1 MGNRRR
7 KNLQWPERI
16 FNTLFLFLGA
26 NIYALWEMGY
36 NWLLLLFSFVLG
48 VIVIQIFPSTVCSG
62 YQTKKLQQTGKGAE
76 LLIAFLGSCV
86 LSALLAILGLTG
98 NLEGMTGEWKFWLIN
113 SCIVILIE
121 AVCFWNG
128 MVRIFLYS
136 SQLGMKWR
144 GIGIA
149 CGMIP
154 VVHLYVLG
162 RMIRIAATEA
172 AFENDRLLLDKER
185 SGQKICDTRY
195 PILLVHGV
203 FFRDSRYLNY
213 WGRIPQALE
222 TNGARIYYGNHQS
235 AASVADCAAELKARM
250 EEILQETGAEK
261 LNIIAHSKGGLD
273 CRYAISCLGADRYVA
288 SLTTIN
294 TPHRGCE
301 FAQYLLEM
309 APEKLKETVSS
320 TYNSAMK
327 KLGDDNPDFLRAV
340 EDLTAANCK
349 VLNETA
355 PDKPGV
361 YYQSIGSKLKKPSG
375 GRFPLNL
382 TNRFVGL
389 FDGENDGLVGE
400 KSFAWGEHYEFLTAK
415 GKRGISHGDM
425 IDLNREN
432 FRGFD
437 VREFYVQLV
446 AGLKERGL

>member
-1 MGNRRR
+1 MKDR
-7 KNLQWPERI
+7 KRKILQWPERV
-16 FNTLFLFLGA
+16 FNILFLFLGA
-26 NIYALWEMGY
+26 NIYALRGMGY
-36 NWLLLLFSFVLG
+36 NWLILLLSFVLG
-48 VIVIQIFPSTVCSG
+48 VIVIQIFPSTVCSR

-76 LLIAFLGSCV
+76 LLITFLGSCV
-86 LSALLAILGLTG
+86 LSAIFAILGITG

-113 SCIVILIE
+113 SCIVVVTE

-162 RMIRIAATEA
+162 KMILITATEA

-185 SGQKICDTRY
+185 SGQKICATKY

-235 AASVADCAAELKARM
+235 AASVADAAAELKARM

-273 CRYAISCLGADRYVA
+273 CRYAISCLGADSYVA

-309 APEKLKETVSS
+309 APQKLKETVSS

-327 KLGDDNPDFLRAV
+327 KLGDDNPDFMKAV

-349 VLNETA
+349 VLNETV

-361 YYQSIGSKLKKPSG
+361 YYQSTGSKLKKPSG

-382 TNRFVGL
+382 TNRFVRL
-389 FDGENDGLVGE
+389 FDRDNDGLVGE
-400 KSFAWGEHYEFLTAK
+400 QSFEWGEHYEFLTAK
-415 GKRGISHGDM
+415 GRRGISHGDM

>member
-1 MGNRRR
+1 MNEKRR
-7 KNLQWPERI
+7 KLAKWPERI
-16 FNTLFLFLGA
+16 FNSLFVFLGA
-26 NIYALWEMGY
+26 NIYALRAMDYHWFT
-36 NWLLLLFSFVLG
+36 LILSFIVG
-48 VIVIQIFPSTVCSG
+48 VIVVQIIPSTVCNR
-62 YQTKKLQQTGKGAE
+62 YQTKKLRHTGMGAE

-86 LSALLAILGLTG
+86 LSGILAILGFTG
-98 NLEGMTGEWKFWLIN
+98 HLEGVTSEWKFWVIN
-113 SCIVILIE
+113 TCIVVLVE

-128 MVRIFLYS
+128 MIRIFLYS

-154 VVHLYVLG
+154 LVHLYVLG
-162 RMIRIAATEA
+162 RMILITAREA
-172 AFENDRLLLDKER
+172 AFENDRLLLDESR
-185 SGQKICDTRY
+185 AEEQICATKY

-222 TNGARIYYGNHQS
+222 KNGAKIYYGNHQS
-235 AASVADCAAELKARM
+235 ALSVADSAEELKQRM
-250 EEILQETGAEK
+250 EEIRKETGAEK

-273 CRYAISCLGADRYVA
+273 CRYAISCLGAGDYAA

-301 FAQYLLEM
+301 FAQYLLEK
-309 APEKLKETVSS
+309 APQKLKDTVSS
-320 TYNSAMK
+320 TYNATMK
-327 KLGDDNPDFLRAV
+327 KLGDANPDFLKAV
-340 EDLTAANCK
+340 EDLTAENCRA
-349 VLNETA
+349 LNEKA
-355 PDKPGV
+355 PDQPGV
-361 YYQSIGSKLKKPSG
+361 FYQSTGSKLKKPTG

-382 TNRFVGL
+382 TNRFVKM
-389 FDGENDGLVGE
+389 FDGNNDGLVGE
-400 KSFAWGEHYEFLTAK
+400 KSFAWGSHYEFLTAK

-446 AGLKERGL
+446 AGLKEQGL

>member
-1 MGNRRR
+1 MKEKRR
-7 KNLQWPERI
+7 KLAKWPERI
-16 FNTLFLFLGA
+16 FNSLFVFLGA
-26 NIYALWEMGY
+26 NVYALRAMNY
-36 NWLLLLFSFVLG
+36 HWLILVLSFVVG
-48 VIVIQIFPSTVCSG
+48 VIVVQILPSTVCKD
-62 YQTKKLQQTGKGAE
+62 YQTKKLQQTGMGAE

-86 LSALLAILGLTG
+86 LSGILAILGFTG
-98 NLEGMTGEWKFWLIN
+98 HLEGVTNDWKFWVIN
-113 SCIVILIE
+113 TCIVILVE

-154 VVHLYVLG
+154 LVHLYVLG
-162 RMIRIAATEA
+162 RMILITEREA
-172 AFENDRLLLDKER
+172 AFENDRLLLDESR
-185 SGQKICDTRY
+185 AEEQICATKY

-213 WGRIPQALE
+213 WGRIPEALE
-222 TNGARIYYGNHQS
+222 KNGAKIYYGNHQS
-235 AASVADCAAELKARM
+235 AASVADSAAELTARM
-250 EEILQETGAEK
+250 EEILKETGAEK

-273 CRYAISCLGADRYVA
+273 CRYAISCLGADRYAA

-301 FAQYLLEM
+301 FAQYLLEK
-309 APEKLKETVSS
+309 APQKLKDTVSS
-320 TYNSAMK
+320 TYNATMK
-327 KLGDDNPDFLRAV
+327 KLGDENPDFLKAV
-340 EDLTAANCK
+340 EDLTAENCRA
-349 VLNETA
+349 LNEQA

-361 YYQSIGSKLKKPSG
+361 FYQSTGSKLKKPAG

-382 TNRFVGL
+382 TNRFVKM
-389 FDGENDGLVGE
+389 FDGDNDGLVGE
-400 KSFAWGEHYEFLTAK
+400 QSFAWGSQYEFLTAK

-446 AGLKERGL
+446 AKLKQQGF